1 MRLPE
6 FILKLKYRSIRKKL
20 IPRLKTT
27 NPIIKDL
34 VDLVI
39 KYDYDYDT
47 IYSVYI
53 EWDKD
58 IKATESA
65 FITALYIAVD
75 PLDITQDRMRIFGDA
90 LAKSMIIIGEENSLA
105 N

>member
-1 MRLPE
+1 MKLPE
-6 FILKLKYRSIRKKL
+6 FIIKLKYRPIRKKL

-27 NPIIKDL
+27 NPIIDDL

-39 KYDYDYDT
+39 KYHYDYDT
-47 IYSVYI
+47 IYSVYT
-53 EWDKD
+53 EWDQD
-58 IKATESA
+58 LKATESV
-65 FITALYIAVD
+65 FVTALYMVVD